1 MPLTWNL
8 NSFTRTINLVVP
20 LYTKPTILDQLRIGN
35 RIVCNTN
42 IGGKSIIKI
51 PKCYVRGIDE
61 NTIQIWLT
69 NDERRKLLN
78 SLIF

>member
-8 NSFTRTINLVVP
+8 NSFTKTANLT
-20 LYTKPTILDQLRIGN
+20 LSICTKPTILDQLRIGN
-35 RIVCNTN
+35 RIVCITS
-42 IGGKSIIKI
+42 IGGIITI
-51 PKCYVRGIDE
+51 PKCYVRIVDGD
-61 NTIQIWLT
+61 TIQIWLT